1 MPTEIVEDKVIV
13 LNWIEVTCLLSNRRG
28 LEAVTNI
35 FNEYFS
41 NGTIVDDPQAILNH
55 VESNDWDA
63 HEFSEEILSRDVL
76 KVSGYFEEDGDFL
89 KRYESLRTDVDLALS
104 RIEEKATWQQNFV
117 ENEDWSE
124 SWKEHYHILHYGERI
139 QVVPEWL
146 EPDVPEDIVIR
157 IEPGM
162 AFGTGE
168 HETTSLCMNWL
179 EELVSSGMTVFDV
192 GTGSGILAIGAYALG
207 ADRVD
212 AMDFDPV
219 AVLATA
225 KNAACNNASIMVYKS
240 DLLKDCYGKA
250 DLIIANIVAD
260 VIIRLLPELEDHLK
274 ENGKFLCS
282 GVLIERADEVSRA
295 LIDAG
300 FNIIEKREDGEWC
313 AILASLRGVEK

>member
-1 MPTEIVEDKVIV
+1 MPIQFVEDKVIV

-35 FNEYFS
+35 FNEYFP

-55 VESNDWDA
+55 VESDDWDA
-63 HEFSEEILSRDVL
+63 HEFSEEVLAHDVL
-76 KVSGYFEEDGDFL
+76 KVSGYFEEDENFL
-89 KRYESLRTDVDLALS
+89 KRYESLRTDVEIALS
-104 RIEEKATWQQNFV
+104 RIDEKASWQQNFV

-124 SWKEHYHILHYGERI
+124 SWKEHYNILHYGNRI

-146 EPDVPEDIVIR
+146 EPDIPEDIVIR

-179 EELVSSGMTVFDV
+179 EELVSKDMTVFDV
-192 GTGSGILAIGAYALG
+192 GTGSGILAIAAYALG

-225 KNAACNNASIMVYKS
+225 NNAARNNASIMIYKS

-260 VIIRLLPELEDHLK
+260 VIIKLLPELEDHLK
-274 ENGKFLCS
+274 EKGRFLCS
-282 GVLIERADEVSRA
+282 GILLERADEVCNA
-295 LIDAG
+295 LRLKG
-300 FNIIEKREDGEWC
+300 FDIVEKREDGEWC
-313 AILASLRGVEK
+313 AILAALKGAEE